1 MTVIHR
7 IEIPLPF
14 PIGSVNSYFIED
26 SIPTLIDAGLYSDK
40 ALGVMESELKKR
52 GYGLSDIQRILLTH
66 GHLDHVGLAGKIA
79 SISKAKVFIHPFD
92 QCKAMWNGRDEA
104 KKIRPFIEFFQ
115 EVGLPETIINE
126 LSAHMSAH
134 FIKYF
139 INDFPLQNITEYKS
153 FPFDDFILETI
164 YCPGH
169 TRGSVCFFDKKNS
182 RLFSGDHLLQKI
194 TSNPVIEIQNR
205 NVDDDY
211 RSLSSYISSLEMIGK
226 MGIKMVLPG
235 HGEPFPSPEKQIEKI
250 IHHHEIR
257 REDILRVVRA
267 NKKQLNNGHGAT
279 LFSITQKIFPDLK
292 EWDIFLGLSEVH
304 GHIKVLENQGLIKQ
318 LKKNGQW
325 LYHL

>member
-26 SIPTLIDAGLYSDK
+26 SIPTLIDAGLHSDK
-40 ALGVMESELKKR
+40 ALGVVESELKKR
-52 GYGLSDIQRILLTH
+52 GYRLSDIQRILLTH
-66 GHLDHVGLAGKIA
+66 GHLDHIGLAGEIA

-92 QCKAMWNGRDEA
+92 RCKAIWNGRDEA
-104 KKIRPFIEFFQ
+104 NKIRPFIEFFQ
-115 EVGLPETIINE
+115 EAGLPETIINE

-134 FIKYF
+134 FSKYF
-139 INDFPLQNITEYKS
+139 IDDFPLQNITEYKS
-153 FPFDDFILETI
+153 FSFDDFILETL

-169 TRGSVCFFDKKNS
+169 TRGSMCFFDRKNS

-205 NVDDDY
+205 NVDHDY
-211 RSLSSYISSLEMIGK
+211 RSLSSYIRSLEMIGK

-235 HGEPFPSPEKQIEKI
+235 HGEPFPNPETQIEKI

-257 REDILRVVRA
+257 QEDILRVLRA
-267 NKKQLNNGHGAT
+267 DKKQLNNGHGAT

-292 EWDIFLGLSEVH
+292 AWDIFLGLSEVH
-304 GHIKVLENQGLIKQ
+304 GHIKVSENKGLIKQ
-318 LKKNGQW
+318 LKQNGQY
-325 LYHL
+325 LYRP